1 MIVGVADTH
10 TALWH
15 LFADPKLSRT
25 AGDFIK
31 AAAARRDKIAVSA
44 ISLAEL
50 VYLVEKGRLP
60 ASAYRD
66 LTSALSNPAHV
77 FTEAAVTAD
86 VVQSM
91 RQVLRAEV
99 PDMPDRIIAATAVYF
114 KVPVISR
121 DGRIRSANLQ
131 TVW

>member
-15 LFADPKLSRT
+15 LFGDPKLSRT
-25 AGDFIK
+25 AEDFIQ
-31 AAAARRDKIAVSA
+31 AAAARRDKVAVSA

-50 VYLVEKGRLP
+50 VYLVEKNRLP
-60 ASAYRD
+60 QCAYHD
-66 LTSALSNPAHV
+66 LTSALNNPAHV

-91 RQVLRAEV
+91 QQVSRAEV

-121 DGRIRSANLQ
+121 DARIRSANLQ
-131 TVW
+131 TIW